1 MNQFFTIDVLTVTV
15 ASGIALAT
23 PFLLAALGETIG
35 QRSGVINLGVDGIM
49 LLAAFATYY
58 IALQTGDLFLAI
70 LAGAATGTIMGIVTA
85 LVSVTLKAEQGIS
98 GIGIYLFGLGFS
110 ALLFQKLVGTPLP
123 IATLPPFSIPLL
135 DQIPVVGGMFFK
147 QSVLV
152 YLAFLL
158 VPVVAFV
165 LNRTTYGLKIKAVG
179 ESRSHSMV
187 HGDSRMYVRRSRRRE
202 PSPLRWHLPGEP
214 DSERGVHRRRARLLR
229 CVATGGRDGGIAA
242 VRARRSRHPDVEIA
256 RDHSPQCVRS
266 GFNGAG
272 GHHRAGPAVHRPSV
286 PTARR
291 SWQTVR
297 EGGLTRRS
305 APHPVP
311 PPRSDRQTQD
321 PIKGDNDAK
330 AP

>member
-1 MNQFFTIDVLTVTV
+1 MNQFFTLDVLTVTV

-58 IALQTGDLFLAI
+58 IALQTGNLLLAI
-70 LAGAATGTIMGIVTA
+70 LAGAGTGTIMGIITA

-123 IATLPPFSIPLL
+123 IATLPPVGIPLL
-135 DQIPVVGGMFFK
+135 DEIPVVGGMFFK
-147 QSVLV
+147 QSMLV

-179 ESRSHSMV
+179 ENPAAA
-187 HGDSRMYVRRSRRRE
+187 DSLGVSVARI
-202 PSPLRWHLPGEP
+202 RWSTVILGCTFAGLAGA
-214 DSERGVHRRRARLLR
+214 SLLLY
-229 CVATGGRDGGIAA
+229 GGIFQVNLTQSEGFIAVALVYFGAWRPVGVMGGSLLYGLVGVVILTWKSLGIIPLSASDLAA
-242 VRARRSRHPDVEIA
+242 TAPAVITVLALLFIARRFR
-256 RDHSPQCVRS
+256 Q
-266 GFNGAG
+266 
-272 GHHRAGPAVHRPSV
+272 PAALGRPYE
-286 PTARR
+286 
-291 SWQTVR
+291 R
-297 EGGLTRRS
+297 EG
-305 APHPVP
+305 
-311 PPRSDRQTQD
+311 
-321 PIKGDNDAK
+321 
-330 AP
+330 